1 MIKINLLKNM
11 GSGFVRQQSVA
22 GIQYGEVK
30 STNKNLVYVKILLI
44 ILIPYSVKMFESHV
58 VEENFSVLQEVQKR
72 FNQVRDEESKL
83 GLVYEE
89 VKSFEETRSDL
100 QKRINVIQSMAK
112 DRLVEV
118 VALDKLQQFIKERTW
133 LKELEITNR
142 EISMK
147 GFYISEKDLD
157 EFIQGLEKSVFFSDI
172 KLQTS
177 NEKKSQVNS
186 NARSFQLNCKIVSI

>member
-118 VALDKLQQFIKERTW
+118 VALDKLQQFIKERT
-133 LKELEITNR
+133 
-142 EISMK
+142 
-147 GFYISEKDLD
+147 
-157 EFIQGLEKSVFFSDI
+157 
-172 KLQTS
+172 
-177 NEKKSQVNS
+177 
-186 NARSFQLNCKIVSI
+186 